1 MDELKIN
8 LSSKLMRGIIKRLIA
23 KNLEKKLGYK
33 IDVQLNELKINVID
47 GMVQLHVDIDG
58 EIEASEFM
66 KIIKT
71 YGLD

>member
-1 MDELKIN
+1 MDELNIN